1 MSDAQQPAPPERV
14 ETVDLSEAG
23 SEPEAPAPA
32 PAHGSVAWTNAV
44 DDDENE
50 RRREPP
56 EVHKAWTRLTHKYR
70 WPILALTALSWA
82 LAPLAPGLLKECSNA
97 VAAAPGSP
105 SKKANRA
112 IARAFP
118 ASTKA
123 ATLVV
128 LEEGPL
134 RASHEAWCGFERA
147 LAASINTEHASF
159 LKAPLASYCLLADRN
174 LTYLAANFVGR
185 DVAQFVISYDASK
198 GQAATSKF
206 VAYVED
212 QAQKLKPH
220 HYKVGATGFD
230 ASYEMTN

>member
-23 SEPEAPAPA
+23 SEPEAPTPA

-44 DDDENE
+44 DGDENE

-118 ASTKA
+118 ASSKA

-134 RASHEAWCGFERA
+134 RASYDEWCGFERA

-174 LTYLAANFVGR
+174 LTYLAANFVS
-185 DVAQFVISYDASK
+185 DEAAQFVVTYDASK
-198 GQAATSKF
+198 GQAATSNF

-212 QAQKLKPH
+212 LSLIH
-220 HYKVGATGFD
+220 I
-230 ASYEMTN
+230 

>member
-1 MSDAQQPAPPERV
+1 MAEEAAPAPAPPERV

-44 DDDENE
+44 ADDENE

-105 SKKANRA
+105 SKRANRA

-118 ASTKA
+118 ASHSSREGVQPSASAKA
-123 ATLVV
+123 TVPKVRKTPQLNSTV
-128 LEEGPL
+128 
-134 RASHEAWCGFERA
+134 
-147 LAASINTEHASF
+147 AASAS
-159 LKAPLASYCLLADRN
+159 A
-174 LTYLAANFVGR
+174 
-185 DVAQFVISYDASK
+185 
-198 GQAATSKF
+198 
-206 VAYVED
+206 
-212 QAQKLKPH
+212 
-220 HYKVGATGFD
+220 
-230 ASYEMTN
+230 